1 MSGTRKKYNTVTQT
15 ITSDIFN
22 EYFSN
27 IRSDLI
33 KSMPDPGNRSWKH
46 PECRYSFSFEPIRES
61 CVENI
66 ILSLS
71 WDRNLNVLDIDSKL
85 LRIAAELL
93 TPSVTRTL
101 NHSLISGVVP
111 QDWKIA
117 RLTPVYKGKEDKN
130 DRSNYRPISVLGSI
144 SMIMEREVHSQIL
157 SYFIKHDLITIDQ
170 FAFLINILLQDV
182 STV

>member
-66 ILSLS
+66 LSLS

-93 TPSVTRTL
+93 TPSVTRIL